1 MLKDGPPSSGIRA
14 LQARLLAEE
23 EAVPTAAARYYLT
36 ETDGDVRAA
45 KAMHR
50 ASSPSDAAS
59 DDLPHTALARAHPP
73 LHGGLPR
80 GATADVKIGAA
91 RAWWRRCVCGGGG
104 RV

>member
-1 MLKDGPPSSGIRA
+1 MLKEAPPSSGIRA

-50 ASSPSDAAS
+50 APPSSESP
-59 DDLPHTALARAHPP
+59 PVTP
-73 LHGGLPR
+73 LHTPPAPVDQLPR
-80 GATADVKIGAA
+80 PASPHGTRTRAATR
-91 RAWWRRCVCGGGG
+91 RAWWRLCLCGGSGHE
-104 RV
+104 